1 MTDIL
6 NFHVIRIQ
14 LKRSLFFTFFVA
26 IIFGSDKD
34 SGEKVEFNSANP
46 FSFYHI
52 ITDLENQPPQKAYGI
67 LRMPVIDIDGPVPLI
82 IGVNGSKN
90 WADHHLEYMTMYRE
104 MGFATFELQS
114 FNSRNVYSTVGEQI
128 SVTTAMM
135 ILDAYKAL
143 EILADEPR
151 IDINNVAITGWSL
164 GGGVALFSAW
174 KPLIKAIG
182 VDQMFSAHLAFYPPC
197 LIDMELMDFSTA
209 PIHLLIGELDDWVT
223 ASACEDLVSD
233 LASEGAN
240 IDITIYENAH
250 HGFDRKGP
258 LRVEKEGYATGNCH
272 FRMRPDGALLMN
284 FLNIPMITPLRQKLA
299 LAWCADRGT
308 TIGGDPSSREASFT
322 FAKRFM
328 INNLFDRNVIE

>member
-1 MTDIL
+1 
-6 NFHVIRIQ
+6 
-14 LKRSLFFTFFVA
+14 
-26 IIFGSDKD
+26 
-34 SGEKVEFNSANP
+34 
-46 FSFYHI
+46 
-52 ITDLENQPPQKAYGI
+52 
-67 LRMPVIDIDGPVPLI
+67 MPIDNADYPVPLI

-90 WADHHLEYMTMYRE
+90 WADHHLEYMKMYRE
-104 MGFATFELQS
+104 TGFATFELLS
-114 FNSRNVYSTVGEQI
+114 FNSRNVKSTVGEQI

-135 ILDAYKAL
+135 VLDAYKAL
-143 EILADEPR
+143 EILTDDPR
-151 IDINNVAITGWSL
+151 IDISNVAITGWSL

-174 KPLIKAIG
+174 EPLVSAIDVG
-182 VDQMFSAHLAFYPPC
+182 PMFSAHLAFYPPC
-197 LIDMELMDFSTA
+197 LVDLDLIDFSSA
-209 PIHLLIGELDDWVT
+209 PIHILIGELDDWVT

>member
-1 MTDIL
+1 
-6 NFHVIRIQ
+6 
-14 LKRSLFFTFFVA
+14 
-26 IIFGSDKD
+26 
-34 SGEKVEFNSANP
+34 
-46 FSFYHI
+46 
-52 ITDLENQPPQKAYGI
+52 
-67 LRMPVIDIDGPVPLI
+67 MPIDNIDYPVPLI
-82 IGVNGSKN
+82 LGVNGSKN
-90 WADHHLEYMTMYRE
+90 WADHHLEYMKMYRE
-104 MGFATFELQS
+104 TGFATFELQS
-114 FNSRNVYSTVGEQI
+114 FNSRNVKSTVGEQI

-143 EILADEPR
+143 EILTDDPR
-151 IDINNVAITGWSL
+151 IDISNVAITGWSL

-174 KPLIKAIG
+174 EPLVSAID
-182 VDQMFSAHLAFYPPC
+182 VEPMFSAHLAFYPPC
-197 LIDMELMDFSTA
+197 LVDLDLIDFSSA
-209 PIHLLIGELDDWVT
+209 PIHILIGELDDWVT